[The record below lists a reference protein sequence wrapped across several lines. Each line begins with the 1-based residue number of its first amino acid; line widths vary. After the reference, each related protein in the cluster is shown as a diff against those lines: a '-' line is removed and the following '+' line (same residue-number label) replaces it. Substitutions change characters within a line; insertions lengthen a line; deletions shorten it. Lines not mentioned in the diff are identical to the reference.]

1 MHDGICNRHDG
12 LNSQLIFA
20 EQTTSLTET
29 SVKTPGSVLVR
40 SVESDASW
48 KSEIMA
54 HATELH
60 RSVLRMIVIAK
71 RLNCRWGGGFL
82 ILKATSFGSVV
93 EVSGRDLS
101 LMRLRRFSLAMW
113 VFELVSSALEG
124 CAAPRRQRRRRMC
137 ANLRMGQWRE
147 HVAKMSAKI

>member
-71 RLNCRWGGGFL
+71 RLNCRWGGGFDQL
-82 ILKATSFGSVV
+82 WFCRRSIWERSVANATQAIQ
-93 EVSGRDLS
+93 SG
-101 LMRLRRFSLAMW
+101 
-113 VFELVSSALEG
+113 
-124 CAAPRRQRRRRMC
+124 
-137 ANLRMGQWRE
+137 
-147 HVAKMSAKI
+147 HVGF